1 MRELP
6 GRSIEKGTSI
16 DICRRKTP
24 VDGKIYP
31 TKVLLENEK
40 KKKKKEKK
48 QKRKERKKERRR
60 EGRKKKEEKK
70 NLSERTL
77 TIVKLARLARFEL
90 IAAAKR
96 YVLLS
101 LSSAPSMWP
110 FTGIKKS

>member
-40 KKKKKEKK
+40 KKGKKTKKKGKEKREEEGGEKK
-48 QKRKERKKERRR
+48 K
-60 EGRKKKEEKK
+60 EKK

-101 LSSAPSMWP
+101 LLCSLHVALH
-110 FTGIKKS
+110 GD

>member
-40 KKKKKEKK
+40 KKGKKTKKKGKEKREEEGGEKK
-48 QKRKERKKERRR
+48 K
-60 EGRKKKEEKK
+60 EKK

-90 IAAAKR
+90 IATAKR